1 MSTSIFEGDV
11 LRASRLQDGIVEI
24 AFDRKGDAVNKL
36 DPPVVRELASL
47 LATLST
53 AEDLRGVLVAS
64 AKDAFVAGADIS
76 ALWSMFAWME
86 QALLGFCAEMDRTLT
101 QLEDLPVPVVCA
113 INGFALGG
121 GFEIALCS
129 DYRVLAS
136 NGQVGFPEV
145 GLGILPG
152 AGGTVRTPRLSSTA
166 TALEWVVGAK
176 SYKAEAALQAGMVD
190 AICEPAQIRA
200 TALTCL
206 QRAIAGELDWK
217 ARRAKRR
224 GAATPD
230 ADALASARAQAQKTA
245 RNYPAGLAVVDLL
258 ERSQPLGRDAAFLLE
273 AETFAKLMR
282 TPTAKAMVGIFLSNQ
297 QIRKKSKSQSAR
309 GRKAQRAAVLG
320 AGIMGG
326 GVAYTTAIKGMPV
339 LLKDIA
345 QKSLDIG
352 IGEARKLL
360 AKQVEGGRLSAEKA
374 EQLLG
379 SITPMLE
386 FRDFET
392 VDVVVEAVVENLKVK
407 QELLLQVESLVK
419 PGTVLAS
426 NTSSLSIAEIS
437 APLRRPEDVV
447 GMHFFNP
454 VHVMPL
460 VEVVRGPK
468 TSDAAIA
475 TTVSYALAMGKT
487 PLVVKDC
494 PGFLVNRILGAY
506 FTAFQLLIRDGAD
519 FVQIDRVMETFG
531 WPMGPA
537 YLLDVAGL
545 DTLDKALVILGR
557 AYPEVMGTSFKT
569 VIQLLASEK
578 RLGQKTGSGFFR
590 YEADAK
596 GKPRRSGDPAI
607 QALIAQVQPQ
617 GAREFGDEEIL
628 DRMMLA
634 MVLEAARCLDE
645 QVAESAVDIDAGMR
659 LGTGF
664 PTHHG
669 GPLWYADSLGLGE
682 VLRRCERYRDLG
694 GIYAPGRGLLA
705 LHEQNKA
712 FYSPH
717 QG

>member
-1 MSTSIFEGDV
+1 MNTTIFDGEF
-11 LRASRLQDGIVEI
+11 LRALRLDYGVVEI
-24 AFDRKGDAVNKL
+24 SFDRKGDTVNKL

-47 LATLST
+47 LSTLT
-53 AEDLRGVLVAS
+53 KVEDLRGVLVTS

-76 ALWSMFAWME
+76 ALDSMFAWSE
-86 QALLGFCAEMDRTLT
+86 QQLVGFCAEMDRTLT

-129 DYRVLAS
+129 DYRVLAA

-166 TALEWVVGAK
+166 TALEWLVGAK
-176 SYKAEAALQAGMVD
+176 SYQADAALNAGMVD
-190 AICEPAQIRA
+190 AVSEPTPLRA
-200 TALTCL
+200 TALTWL
-206 QRAIAGELDWK
+206 QQAMAGALDWK
-217 ARRAKRR
+217 SRREKRR
-224 GAATPD
+224 GAASPD
-230 ADALASARAQAQKTA
+230 ADAMATARAQAQKAA

-258 ERSQPLGRDAAFLLE
+258 ERSQPLARDAAFLLE
-273 AETFAKLMR
+273 AETFAKLMK

-297 QIRKKSKSQSAR
+297 KIRKKSKSQSSQ
-309 GRKAQRAAVLG
+309 GRKVERAAVLG

-326 GVAYTTAIKGMPV
+326 GVAYTTAVKGMTV

-345 QKSLDIG
+345 PKSLGIG
-352 IGEARKLL
+352 IAEARKLL
-360 AKQVEGGRLSAEKA
+360 AKQVEGGRLPAAKA
-374 EQLLG
+374 EQILG
-379 SITPMLE
+379 SITPLLE
-386 FRDFET
+386 FKDFET
-392 VDVVVEAVVENLKVK
+392 VDVVVEAVVENLQVK
-407 QELLLQVESLVK
+407 QDLLMQVESLVK
-419 PGTVLAS
+419 RGTVLAS
-426 NTSSLSIAEIS
+426 NTSSLSIAEIC
-437 APLRRPEDVV
+437 APLRRPENVV

-454 VHVMPL
+454 VHLMPL

-468 TSDAAIA
+468 TSDAAIS
-475 TTVSYALAMGKT
+475 TTVTYALAIGKT

-519 FVQIDRVMETFG
+519 FVQIDRVMESFG

-545 DTLDKALVILGR
+545 DTLEKALVILGK
-557 AYPEVMGTSFKT
+557 AYPDVMGTSFKT
-569 VIQLLASEK
+569 IIQLLASQK
-578 RLGQKTGSGFFR
+578 RLGQKTGSGFYR
-590 YEADAK
+590 YEADSK

-607 QALIAQVQPQ
+607 GELIAQVQAS
-617 GAREFGDEEIL
+617 GSREFSDGEIL

-645 QVAESAVDIDAGMR
+645 QVADSVVDIDAGMR

-664 PTHHG
+664 PAHHG

-682 VLRRCERYRDLG
+682 ILRRCEGYRGLG

-705 LHEQNKA
+705 LHEQNKF
-712 FYSPH
+712 FYSPD